1 MDPLSQAAVGAAI
14 PQSIDRTGH
23 LARVALIGGLA
34 GMAPDLDVLI
44 RSSSDPL
51 LFLMYHRQFT
61 HSLIFIPVGA
71 LICSLALW
79 PLIRGRLSFGNC
91 YWVALLGYGSHG
103 LLDACTTYGT
113 LLLWPFSD
121 LRVAWN
127 NVSVVDPLFTVPL
140 LLAVLLA
147 ARSGSAWFVRAG
159 TLWALAYLLLGVVQG
174 QRAETVG
181 QELALSRGHTPI
193 ALSAKPGFA
202 NLLLWK
208 VIYEH
213 DGRYYVDAVRAG
225 LTPRVYAGDSVEK
238 LQLDKHLPWLDKAS
252 QQARDIERFRW
263 FSAGYLAIDASNPL
277 LVTDMRYSML
287 PNEIDA
293 LWGIEL
299 DPAAPMDAHV
309 GYFAQRSAG
318 RERIA
323 ILLDMLLGSPEPIG
337 EASR

>member
-14 PQSIDRTGH
+14 PQSMDRTGH
-23 LARVALIGGLA
+23 VALVALIGGLA

-61 HSLIFIPVGA
+61 HSLIFIPLGA
-71 LICSLALW
+71 LLCSLALW
-79 PLIRGRLSFGNC
+79 PLARRRLSFAGC

-121 LRVAWN
+121 VRVAWN
-127 NVSVVDPLFTVPL
+127 NVSVVDPLFTLPL
-140 LLAVLLA
+140 LLSVLLA
-147 ARSGSAWFVRAG
+147 ARTGRGWIARAG

-181 QELALSRGHTPI
+181 HELALSRGHAPI

-225 LTPRVYAGDSVEK
+225 LTSTVYVGDSVEK
-238 LQLDKHLPWLDKAS
+238 LQLGKHLPWLDEAS
-252 QQARDIERFRW
+252 QQAKDIERFRW
-263 FSAGYLAIDASNPL
+263 FSAGYLAIDASNRL

-299 DPAAPMDAHV
+299 DPRASKDAHV
-309 GYFAQRSAG
+309 RYRAQRSAG
-318 RERIA
+318 RERMA
-323 ILLDMLLGSPEPIG
+323 ALMDMLLGSP
-337 EASR
+337 

>member
-1 MDPLSQAAVGAAI
+1 MDPISQAAVGAAI
-14 PQSIDRTGH
+14 PQSMDRSGH
-23 LARVALIGGLA
+23 VARVALIGGLA

-51 LFLMYHRQFT
+51 LFLVYHRQFT
-61 HSLIFIPVGA
+61 HSLIFIPLGA
-71 LICSLALW
+71 LLCSLALW
-79 PLIRGRLSFGNC
+79 PLARGRLSFASC
-91 YWVALLGYGSHG
+91 YWVAFLGYGSHG

-121 LRVAWN
+121 VRVAWN
-127 NVSVVDPLFTVPL
+127 NVSVVDPLFTLPL
-140 LLAVLLA
+140 LLTVLLA
-147 ARSGSAWFVRAG
+147 ARTGRRWIVRAG
-159 TLWALAYLLLGVVQG
+159 MLWALTYLLLGVIQG
-174 QRAETVG
+174 QRAEAVG
-181 QELALSRGHTPI
+181 HELALSRGHTPI

-225 LTPRVYAGDSVEK
+225 LTPTVYVGDSVEK
-238 LQLDKHLPWLDKAS
+238 LQLDKHLPWLDKSS

-263 FSAGYLAIDASNPL
+263 FSAGYLAIDAGNPL

-299 DPAAPMDAHV
+299 DPSASKDAHV
-309 GYFAQRSAG
+309 GYHAQRSAG

-323 ILLDMLLGSPEPIG
+323 ALLDMLRGSP
-337 EASR
+337 